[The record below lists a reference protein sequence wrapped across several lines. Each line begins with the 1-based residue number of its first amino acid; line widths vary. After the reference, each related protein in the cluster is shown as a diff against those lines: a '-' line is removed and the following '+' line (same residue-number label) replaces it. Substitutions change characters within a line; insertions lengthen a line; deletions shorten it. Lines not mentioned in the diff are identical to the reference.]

1 MKINKTIFNDVHI
14 FSPNIFRDDRGFFFE
29 SYNTID
35 FNKLLGSN
43 ISFVQ
48 DNHSFTKKYVMRGL
62 HFQNEPHQ
70 QDKLVRV
77 VDGEIYDVVVDIRKD
92 SQTYGCWHGETL
104 SSSNKLHIWV
114 PKGFAHG
121 FIATSEE
128 ATVLYKTTDYYH
140 PESEE
145 TIKYND
151 PDLNIKWPIEVKTI
165 SDKDLKGIP
174 FKDL

>member
-62 HFQNEPHQ
+62 HFQNESPT
-70 QDKLVRV
+70 R
-77 VDGEIYDVVVDIRKD
+77 
-92 SQTYGCWHGETL
+92 
-104 SSSNKLHIWV
+104 
-114 PKGFAHG
+114 
-121 FIATSEE
+121 
-128 ATVLYKTTDYYH
+128 
-140 PESEE
+140 
-145 TIKYND
+145 
-151 PDLNIKWPIEVKTI
+151 
-165 SDKDLKGIP
+165 
-174 FKDL
+174 